1 MSPGKILLQCRFFLI
16 LTHSGLDEKAV
27 TDLSEAQIITND
39 NAPTMTDPFNY
50 TTIFAPLGFF
60 IGGIILVLLL
70 NRFIG
75 KSQNKKTS

>member
-1 MSPGKILLQCRFFLI
+1 M
-16 LTHSGLDEKAV
+16 AV
-27 TDLSEAQIITND
+27 
-39 NAPTMTDPFNY
+39 MFNY

-60 IGGIILVLLL
+60 IMGIVMVLLL